1 MKQFRKNKE
10 DLFICEECGKTYLKK
25 DGLSKHINSKH
36 DGTQEYYN
44 KWLKENNEGNC
55 NICNETTIFRGL
67 HFGYKQTCEN
77 KKCKVQN
84 TQNVL
89 NKSIKEKYNVDNSAN
104 IPGIQDKKRKTCL
117 EKYGVEISSQAKEVK
132 EKAKKNNLEKYG
144 VENVYQRKDIKE
156 KIKHIHLKKLGVEYP
171 SQSERIK
178 ERIKETCL
186 KRYGVE
192 FTLQDPSI
200 RELGNITLIK
210 KYGENPLQNEEI
222 QNKKKETSL
231 ERYGVESPN
240 QSNIVKENK
249 KKTCLEKYGVE
260 NPMQVTDV
268 FKKQQRAAGYR
279 KKYKNTG
286 ISYQGTYELNF
297 LEKYSEKIYIEN
309 GKTFKYLG
317 EDNKHHTYFSDF
329 FIPSK
334 NLIIEIKGDY
344 YYKRDYNTIKRKE
357 KSVLKENYN
366 YILIL
371 NKDYSE
377 FEKTIN
383 L

>member
-1 MKQFRKNKE
+1 MKQFRKNKK

-25 DGLSKHINSKH
+25 VGLSKHINSKH
-36 DGTQEYYN
+36 DGIQEYYN

-171 SQSERIK
+171 SQSEKIK
-178 ERIKETCL
+178 HQKKITCL
-186 KRYGVE
+186 NNHGVTAGFADVEKRSR
-192 FTLQDPSI
+192 TNL
-200 RELGNITLIK
+200 
-210 KYGENPLQNEEI
+210 
-222 QNKKKETSL
+222 
-231 ERYGVESPN
+231 
-240 QSNIVKENK
+240 
-249 KKTCLEKYGVE
+249 
-260 NPMQVTDV
+260 
-268 FKKQQRAAGYR
+268 
-279 KKYKNTG
+279 KKYKVEHCIQNREIFFKSQKSGFRLRRFKFTELFYRG
-286 ISYQGTYELNF
+286 SYELDF
-297 LEKYSEKIYIEN
+297 LEKFYDKLDIEN
-309 GKTFKYLG
+309 GPTIKYVFNKG
-317 EDNKHHTYFSDF
+317 EHFYHSDF
-329 FIPSK
+329 YIPSK
-334 NLIIEIKGDY
+334 NLIIEIKSSYVYQIQGED
-344 YYKRDYNTIKRKE
+344 KIEAKRKA
-357 KSVLKENYN
+357 SISNGFN
-366 YILIL
+366 YILII
-371 NKDYSE
+371 NKNYSE
-377 FEKTIN
+377 LEQLTGAHK
-383 L
+383 